1 MKWLLGTDP
10 KQWDLTLRRELLG
23 HLCWHLEAEDRSQAV
38 GSCLRIWSATEDLRA
53 GAAMAPKAKG
63 IEYLHAKY
71 TYFDWPAQV
80 LFAMVHAKLYWSV
93 NADAAIEFYLEY
105 KDLKGMWDGYA
116 CNAILAALQRD
127 WAPPCELFDRFVTH
141 VTRHHDS
148 ASGHQNSFKS
158 RAVRAQLMLFHP
170 EKPDPALYLDWI
182 RSPGAVERM
191 KQWKK
196 DAKKRSSA
204 SYSLRAAYLL
214 RLQGAREDARSLE
227 NVLADLDADVW
238 NARFSIYKS
247 MRKDPKLARVQ
258 ARSSFSRQDWAR
270 GTPGLR

>member
-1 MKWLLGTDP
+1 MGTP
-10 KQWDLTLRRELLG
+10 TAS
-23 HLCWHLEAEDRSQAV
+23 H
-38 GSCLRIWSATEDLRA
+38 
-53 GAAMAPKAKG
+53 
-63 IEYLHAKY
+63 Y

-80 LFAMVHAKLYWSV
+80 LIAMVYAKLYWSV

-127 WAPPCELFDRFVTH
+127 WAPPCELFERFVTH

-196 DAKKRSSA
+196 DAKSGPVPHTHYEPLICFVYREPAKM
-204 SYSLRAAYLL
+204 LGLL
-214 RLQGAREDARSLE
+214 RTFSLT
-227 NVLADLDADVW
+227 W
-238 NARFSIYKS
+238 
-247 MRKDPKLARVQ
+247 MRMYGMRD
-258 ARSSFSRQDWAR
+258 
-270 GTPGLR
+270 